1 MTVVGPSAARIKAR
15 LVILFDPG
23 KVTPPRT
30 GPVKGMMGRRAG
42 REGMEAMVAD
52 HRAALSERR
61 YRLGRR
67 AKLVAIIFPTLE
79 DRLDICP
86 IAISECALKAGELG
100 LIMTK
105 CVEDFVAILF
115 EDRSPKFW
123 VTTRDA
129 GRIAEPSAR
138 VSMPLRILAL
148 QGRAKRGGE
157 DLRQMADMRDDF
169 VVDVRCYR
177 SDLTRQRSP
186 ESRDVGGGGR
196 RGLRAWGD
204 KYRAADKKIRPRMRP
219 ARFF

>member
-1 MTVVGPSAARIKAR
+1 MVEPSAARIKAR

-23 KVTPPRT
+23 KVTLPRT

-67 AKLVAIIFPTLE
+67 AKLVAIIFPALE
-79 DRLDICP
+79 DRLNFCP
-86 IAISECALKAGELG
+86 IAMGECGFEASELG

-105 CVEDFVAILF
+105 CAKDFVAILF

-123 VTTRDA
+123 VTARDA

-138 VSMPLRILAL
+138 VSVPLWILAL

-157 DLRQMADMRDDF
+157 DLRQMADMRDNI
-169 VVDVRCYR
+169 VVGFRCYR
-177 SDLTRQRSP
+177 SNLPRQRSP
-186 ESRDVGGGGR
+186 ESSDVGGGGR
-196 RGLRAWGD
+196 RGVRAWGD
-204 KYRAADKKIRPRMRP
+204 KYSATDKKIRSRMRP